1 MNLIEAINVVRGGGA
16 QPHIERFI
24 GLVKYAVATGQ
35 PVGFDIDDAL
45 IVSLVLQQLSES
57 AEGRKILGLGKR
69 KNTQFKARDFKPDSP
84 QWIIANQYNTG
95 ELSKKQAI
103 ERMAG
108 SFENPPDERTA
119 SRLLDDLCEADMRLR
134 NGLEM
139 ELATIGGHSRD
150 EALFKMLNNIAGSG
164 SLEKILEGI
173 NRSTEKES
181 RKAALRNEI
190 EKLINAS
197 GHKKG

>member
-1 MNLIEAINVVRGGGA
+1 MNLIEAINVVKGGGA
-16 QPHIERFI
+16 RPHIERFI

-45 IVSLVLQQLSES
+45 IVSLVLQRLSES

-69 KNTQFKARDFKPDSP
+69 KNTQYKARDFKPWSP
-84 QWIIANQYNTG
+84 QWDIANRYNAG
-95 ELSKKQAI
+95 ELTQKQAI
-103 ERMAG
+103 EMMAG
-108 SFENPPDERTA
+108 SFEDPPDERTA

-139 ELATIGGHSRD
+139 ELAAIGGRSRD
-150 EALFKMLNNIAGSG
+150 EALCQMFNNIAGSG

-173 NRSTEKES
+173 NSSTEKES

-190 EKLINAS
+190 EKLMNAD